1 MAGLEALN
9 ALALAVRD
17 APSRTSVSTVCRQLT
32 EYLTTAR
39 GDALRDVFRAPLR
52 SVSGR
57 VLYLEVLSA
66 LFALDDALYP
76 EGWLS
81 HAASSSSRAKDAT
94 AALAAFL
101 HPQGP
106 LLSAV
111 AWADA
116 DGGVT
121 YTFPE
126 EQLPE
131 RTKRLLR
138 GGPQAVASLRENLP
152 YSQCLEAAAA
162 GGATASGRAPPVRLT
177 PGLYFL
183 FWLACAPGR
192 PGGRSLRLGATEV
205 DPVVGPPKAA
215 AGGAHAHSQPLG
227 GAKEKLTHAVGAGA
241 SLLQSVLHTGG
252 SPGAPHGNGA
262 LPAQAATPGGSSL
275 QTPASP
281 LPGAGAKLGH
291 PYRDLLQG
299 LLNQLAPVVSTHSPS
314 AGAPALA
321 GNTGGQAAQQPG
333 GGQTLGG
340 GLRVSGDML
349 VAICRDFWLSDP
361 DDVPPSP
368 APHGGGAPAPG
379 TNQLVPGAGLQR
391 GVSGQF
397 QQGAMQQPN
406 GGTGARSWAFSP
418 PQEDRV
424 AAIRILVTHFHAVPP
439 PCGTPPPP
447 GGTAQAALSPVPS
460 TGFRHSSS
468 SAMLS
473 PRGHLAPSS
482 GCPPS
487 PLALACGLH
496 PLGATLHRPLF
507 ALLRKCFTSWP
518 PDSHADM
525 GAVLRLWAA
534 VLTPW
539 AFASP
544 QQLAAAGGGSGG
556 DSPWSAYVA
565 ATSPFSLALT
575 QHFAAHC
582 CRRVQ
587 VAPSDALSRAERGL
601 APLAALGD
609 TLLDILRDVEAGHNA
624 AVADAQVGTPGG
636 AGALPGGGAWTALGH
651 RLAAMLGEWEGT
663 QGGSSALEA
672 ASLLSASP
680 PRTPLPGA
688 FGGGGGFRLGG
699 MGSPSS
705 PHHPGTPAAAAA
717 AVPQQ
722 QLAPLVVFDTHAGVG
737 QWLAWMVERCDER
750 CEAVPGGQHGGHHG
764 LHVPHRR
771 PDTRTRLV
779 NAIWV
784 VTRVKVPPPQQAHT
798 PGGQQ
803 GGGGGDAAAAAAL
816 RLSRPGIAS
825 RMWADQDLGVRS
837 NGHGDAMAWATM
849 PIASFEVPSL
859 VRLLVPLSLRINA
872 ALGLTSDVPPPWV
885 VALPLPE
892 AWHRTVAT
900 WRVNLRVLAETATL
914 GWLAALWAAW
924 RCLSWLGGALAG
936 AM

>member
-1 MAGLEALN
+1 MASLEALN
-9 ALALAVRD
+9 SLALAVRD
-17 APSRTSVSTVCRQLT
+17 APSRASVPSVCRQLT

-39 GDALRDVFRAPLR
+39 GDALRDVFRVPLR
-52 SVSGR
+52 AVSGR

-94 AALAAFL
+94 VALAAFL

-138 GGPQAVASLRENLP
+138 GGPQGVASLREGLP
-152 YSQCLEAAAA
+152 YSLCLEAAS
-162 GGATASGRAPPVRLT
+162 GGRPPPVRLT

-205 DPVVGPPKAA
+205 DPLLGPPKAA
-215 AGGAHAHSQPLG
+215 SGGAPGHSLPLG
-227 GAKEKLTHAVGAGA
+227 AAKEKLTHAVGAGA
-241 SLLQSVLHTGG
+241 SLLQSVLHT
-252 SPGAPHGNGA
+252 SPTAPHGGA
-262 LPAQAATPGGSSL
+262 PAQAATPGGASL
-275 QTPASP
+275 PTPASP
-281 LPGAGAKLGH
+281 LLASGAGAGVKLGH
-291 PYRDLLQG
+291 PYRELLQG
-299 LLNQLAPVVSTHSPS
+299 LLNQLAPVVDTHSS
-314 AGAPALA
+314 GVAAGVS
-321 GNTGGQAAQQPG
+321 GQAAQQSNG
-333 GGQTLGG
+333 GGQALGG

-349 VAICRDFWLSDP
+349 VAICQDFWLSDP

-368 APHGGGAPAPG
+368 APHGGAGAPSAGQLMPG
-379 TNQLVPGAGLQR
+379 PGLQLQR
-391 GVSGQF
+391 SGGGQLT
-397 QQGAMQQPN
+397 QAGGMQPQAA
-406 GGTGARSWAFSP
+406 ARSWAFSP

-439 PCGTPPPP
+439 QCGTPPQP
-447 GGTAQAALSPVPS
+447 GGGSGAGRGGLSPAPS
-460 TGFRHSSS
+460 LGFRATT
-468 SAMLS
+468 SALLS
-473 PRGHLAPSS
+473 PRGHLAPSPS
-482 GCPPS
+482 SPPS

-507 ALLRKCFTSWP
+507 SLLRKCFTAWP

-525 GAVLRLWAA
+525 GAVLRLWTA

-544 QQLAAAGGGSGG
+544 QQLAAAGGAGG
-556 DSPWSAYVA
+556 GESPWSAYVA

-587 VAPSDALSRAERGL
+587 VAPADALSRAERGL

-609 TLLDILRDVEAGHNA
+609 SLLAVLRDVEAGHNA
-624 AVADAQVGTPGG
+624 AVADMLAGTPGG
-636 AGALPGGGAWTALGH
+636 TGALPGGAWTSLGR
-651 RLAAMLGEWEGT
+651 RLAAMLGEWEAPAGCSGAE
-663 QGGSSALEA
+663 GGPQA
-672 ASLLSASP
+672 AALLSASP

-699 MGSPSS
+699 VASPSS
-705 PHHPGTPAAAAA
+705 PHHLGTPAASAAPQP
-717 AVPQQ
+717 AV
-722 QLAPLVVFDTHAGVG
+722 APLVVFDPHAGVG

-750 CEAVPGGQHGGHHG
+750 CEAVPGTGQHGHHHG

-779 NAIWV
+779 NAIWA

-798 PGGQQ
+798 PGGPQRSQ
-803 GGGGGDAAAAAAL
+803 GGGDAAAAAAL
-816 RLSRPGIAS
+816 RLSRPGISS
-825 RMWADQDLGVRS
+825 RMWADQDLGGRADGS
-837 NGHGDAMAWATM
+837 GGDVMAWATM
-849 PIASFEVPSL
+849 PIASYEVPWL

-872 ALGLTSDVPPPWV
+872 ALGLTSDVAPPWV
-885 VALPLPE
+885 AALPLPE
-892 AWHRTVAT
+892 AWHRAVAT
-900 WRVNLRVLAETATL
+900 WRVNLRALAEKTTL
-914 GWLAALWAAW
+914 GWLAALWLSW
-924 RCLSWLGGALAG
+924 RCLAWLGGALAG

>member
-1 MAGLEALN
+1 MSLEALN

-52 SVSGR
+52 AVSGR

-138 GGPQAVASLRENLP
+138 GGPQAVASLRESLP
-152 YSQCLEAAAA
+152 YSQCLEAAPS
-162 GGATASGRAPPVRLT
+162 GGATTSGRAPPVRLT

-205 DPVVGPPKAA
+205 DPVVGPPRGA
-215 AGGAHAHSQPLG
+215 AGGAHGHSQPLG

-241 SLLQSVLHTGG
+241 SLLQSVLHNSS
-252 SPGAPHGNGA
+252 SPGAPHGGA
-262 LPAQAATPGGSSL
+262 QAAQAATPGGSSSL

-299 LLNQLAPVVSTHSPS
+299 LLNQLAPVAPSGSSST
-314 AGAPALA
+314 GATPLA
-321 GNTGGQAAQQPG
+321 GNTGGQPAQQPG
-333 GGQTLGG
+333 GVQTLGG

-368 APHGGGAPAPG
+368 PPHGGGATAPG
-379 TNQLVPGAGLQR
+379 ASQLIPGAGLQR

-397 QQGAMQQPN
+397 QQGAMQQQQPN
-406 GGTGARSWAFSP
+406 GGSGARSWAFSP

-424 AAIRILVTHFHAVPP
+424 AAIRILVTHFHAVLP

-447 GGTAQAALSPVPS
+447 PGTAQLSPVPS
-460 TGFRHSSS
+460 TGFRTSQHGSTN
-468 SAMLS
+468 ALLS

-482 GCPPS
+482 GCLPS

-507 ALLRKCFTSWP
+507 TLLSKCFTSWP

-525 GAVLRLWAA
+525 GSVLRLWAA

-544 QQLAAAGGGSGG
+544 QQLAAAGGVSAAGE
-556 DSPWSAYVA
+556 SPWSAYVA

-609 TLLDILRDVEAGHNA
+609 SLLHVLRDVEAGHNA
-624 AVADAQVGTPGG
+624 AVADAQAGTPGA

-651 RLAAMLGEWEGT
+651 RLAATLGEWEGKA
-663 QGGSSALEA
+663 GSSSALEA
-672 ASLLSASP
+672 AHLLSASP

-688 FGGGGGFRLGG
+688 FGGGGGLRLGG
-699 MGSPSS
+699 MMGSPSS
-705 PHHPGTPAAAAA
+705 PHAGTPAAAAA
-717 AVPQQ
+717 AAP
-722 QLAPLVVFDTHAGVG
+722 QLAPLVVFDPHAGVG
-737 QWLAWMVERCDER
+737 QWLAWMVERYDER
-750 CEAVPGGQHGGHHG
+750 CEAVPGGQHSTHHG

-771 PDTRTRLV
+771 PDTRARLV

-784 VTRVKVPPPQQAHT
+784 VTRVKVPPPQQVHT

-803 GGGGGDAAAAAAL
+803 GGGSDAAAAAAL

-837 NGHGDAMAWATM
+837 NGPGDAMAWATM
-849 PIASFEVPSL
+849 PIASFEIPSL

-885 VALPLPE
+885 TALPLPE
-892 AWHRTVAT
+892 AWHRKVAT
-900 WRVNLRVLAETATL
+900 WRVNLRFLAETATL

-924 RCLSWLGGALAG
+924 RCLAWLGAALAG